1 MYCVRPQEKEQFI
14 AYLNERLPDK
24 RLRGLEKSLF
34 VPSYGGNRNY
44 ALMYTRGGLIVSAE
58 DDMRHYALMEHSP
71 ESLEADEICRGR
83 LPQTRVNKRT
93 K

>member
-1 MYCVRPQEKEQFI
+1 M
-14 AYLNERLPDK
+14 
-24 RLRGLEKSLF
+24 LEAMNCDAARED
-34 VPSYGGNRNY
+34 G
-44 ALMYTRGGLIVSAE
+44 TIISAE

-83 LPQTRVNKRT
+83 LPQTRVNNRT